1 MRRSNSPGSNA
12 GRDRS
17 KRLFATAAVA
27 VIAAATA
34 GCAGEGNNRVDKAS
48 GSSASPGPRHVRSA
62 AVSFTTC
69 MRERGYDLK
78 DPQFDDQGL
87 PRIDEQG
94 KRGEPQYEKA
104 RQECRKPLDAAV
116 QAQGVQGKN
125 TADLLPFTRCMRE
138 HGVDIADPTPEQ
150 GNALRL
156 DKQTMNSPAWKTSLD
171 ACRGQLPPAYSGMFD
186 NVGAK

>member
-1 MRRSNSPGSNA
+1 MRRARNPGHI
-12 GRDRS
+12 GRRAWS
-17 KRLFATAAVA
+17 GRACTAAAIA
-27 VIAAATA
+27 VIAMTAT
-34 GCAGEGNNRVDKAS
+34 GCVGGGGDGSRGNSGPGAS
-48 GSSASPGPRHVRSA
+48 TGPGDVRSA
-62 AVSFTTC
+62 AVYFGTC

-78 DPQFDDQGL
+78 DPEFDDQGL

-125 TADLLPFTRCMRE
+125 SADLLPFTRCMRE
-138 HGVDIADPTPEQ
+138 HGVDLPDPTPEQ

-156 DKQTMNSPAWKTSLD
+156 DKQTMSSPAWTTSLD
-171 ACRGQLPPAYSGMFD
+171 ACRGQLPPAYAGMFD
-186 NVGAK
+186 NLGAK

>member
-1 MRRSNSPGSNA
+1 MRRSKSFEHTG
-12 GRDRS
+12 GRGRPQ
-17 KRLFATAAVA
+17 RAFAAAVFA
-27 VIAAATA
+27 VIAAMAT
-34 GCAGEGNNRVDKAS
+34 GCVGES
-48 GSSASPGPRHVRSA
+48 GDGSRAKSGQSASAGPRDVRSA
-62 AVSFTTC
+62 AVYFSTC

-78 DPQFDDQGL
+78 DPEFDDQGL

-125 TADLLPFTRCMRE
+125 SADLLPFTRCMRE
-138 HGVDIADPTPEQ
+138 HGVDIPDPSPEQ

-156 DKQTMNSPAWKTSLD
+156 DKQTMSSPAWKVSLD
-171 ACRGQLPPAYSGMFD
+171 TCRGQLPPAYAGMFD
-186 NVGAK
+186 NLGAK